1 MPHQFEF
8 LEDSLVEEL
17 FYRADKVKVDTI
29 YCTTKIL
36 NGTVEINLSV
46 VSIIMKLQ
54 HDFCHTDD
62 EYHQK
67 RVGLLTWNC
76 DAFGIQIGKN

>member
-46 VSIIMKLQ
+46 VSIIVKSYMIEDLIMSLQ
-54 HDFCHTDD
+54 KKSGPRI
-62 EYHQK
+62 EP
-67 RVGLLTWNC
+67 
-76 DAFGIQIGKN
+76 